1 MKKTWSII
9 LIIIASI
16 VILGGTYWY
25 FGMKKP
31 KTQEGPK
38 PTTVVEAAQPMPAEG
53 KAKGDTPALAKT
65 EPPLPQAVASPKET
79 PAETKPVEAKPVPAQ
94 PMPTP
99 VAPSIAKGG
108 GFVLPTLGAKG
119 EGVVTDNTTSVLAS
133 EGLEPRAEEST
144 AVVAEK
150 ETTPE
155 PEPVAEEPVMGVPV
169 VQEDPMVEPMEK
181 VVPLESPIEA
191 DVEEDPILPV
201 VEEEIPEVVVEE
213 PAAVVIE
220 PAPVDTI
227 PIAESPIAEEPQ
239 PKDEKATIRA
249 SLSVS
254 FLDYN
259 FPKEFSSPE
268 KSFNVNMD
276 LIRQKDN
283 FGWGGA
289 LEVGKNT
296 TTDIMQISLLA
307 KTEWT
312 LGKGKVTFPLSIS
325 LGPTLFI
332 NTTLDTIAFGM
343 NAKLGAGVTYTIS
356 ESFRMFYAVGV
367 GAIMNFKDTTSL
379 RFVLEPIKVGIG
391 FSF

>member
-1 MKKTWSII
+1 
-9 LIIIASI
+9 
-16 VILGGTYWY
+16 
-25 FGMKKP
+25 
-31 KTQEGPK
+31 
-38 PTTVVEAAQPMPAEG
+38 
-53 KAKGDTPALAKT
+53 
-65 EPPLPQAVASPKET
+65 
-79 PAETKPVEAKPVPAQ
+79 
-94 PMPTP
+94 
-99 VAPSIAKGG
+99 
-108 GFVLPTLGAKG
+108 
-119 EGVVTDNTTSVLAS
+119 
-133 EGLEPRAEEST
+133 
-144 AVVAEK
+144 
-150 ETTPE
+150 
-155 PEPVAEEPVMGVPV
+155 
-169 VQEDPMVEPMEK
+169 MVEPMEK

-367 GAIMNFKDTTSL
+367 GAIMNFKDSTSL